1 MHKQHW
7 ENNTA
12 PIRRIL
18 AVDNEKNIITGIAP
32 ILSRTE
38 YVCKTFYAAKTALAF
53 LSTKEG
59 KKIDLIIAG
68 MSLPDMDGLVFLKT
82 VKNRSADIAVMVI
95 TDHGTEYTC
104 MEIMDAGAA
113 DVIFRPLDSDCV
125 LARISRIARE
135 KQYLMQLK
143 QRNDRLSEALD
154 QAAVL
159 AKESQNASRAK
170 TIFLASM
177 SHEIRTP
184 LNSIV
189 GYTDMMLDTPLNED
203 QRSFLHAA
211 RLSCD
216 TLLSVV
222 NDILDFSKVTAGK
235 LHMDTIDFDPE
246 ILCFE
251 AIEQIR
257 SQVDETRVELLC
269 QISDQVPAQVAG
281 DPHRFRQILLNFLGN
296 AVKFTDKG
304 SISLHLNGEDRPD
317 NHCLLTVSVS
327 DTGIGIAPDEL
338 DVIFEPFIQSESDIV
353 RRSGGTGLGL
363 AISKNIAEKMQGTVW
378 VTSVSG
384 KGSTFY
390 FSACLKKTD
399 KEKTSR
405 ILQIPLAGKKILL
418 GTTTHESRDILTRE
432 LTRAG
437 MKPVHHPLEHLD
449 TFLKNHRQNPF
460 DICIVDFG
468 TTLCRSFPGQ
478 SRLLEGLHPEQY
490 SFGCIACSVPF
501 PGIADIFEQKGFN
514 GFLPKPIRKSSLL
527 EMMAHVMGMHSSFD
541 TVPDMTP
548 EKIVTVHTL
557 AENKKHG
564 VTILLVE
571 DNPVNRKMT
580 SLMLSKAGYTV
591 VTADNGQEAVQI
603 YTQSIHSFDLVLMDI
618 NMPVMDGCEA
628 ARRIRA
634 HEARNSSLGRIPIM
648 ALTASVLDDFKDRCL
663 AAGMDDFL
671 TKPIKRDL
679 VFQTIQKWAF

>member
-1 MHKQHW
+1 MHKQSW
-7 ENNTA
+7 KDNTA
-12 PIRRIL
+12 PIRQIL
-18 AVDNEKNIITGIAP
+18 AVDNEKNFITGLALT
-32 ILSRTE
+32 LSRAG
-38 YVCKTFYAAKTALAF
+38 YVCKKMGEAKTALAF
-53 LSTKEG
+53 LAAEEG
-59 KKIDLIIAG
+59 KNIDLIIAG
-68 MSLPDMDGLVFLKT
+68 MSLPDMDGIAFLRT
-82 VKNRSADIAVMVI
+82 VKNRFADISVMVV
-95 TDHGTEYTC
+95 TDHGTAYTC
-104 MEIMDAGAA
+104 RDIMDAGAA
-113 DVIFRPLDSDCV
+113 DIVSRPLDSDCV

-135 KQYLMQLK
+135 KHHLMHLQQKNVQL
-143 QRNDRLSEALD
+143 SASLD
-154 QAAVL
+154 QATVL
-159 AKESQNASRAK
+159 AKESQSASRAK
-170 TIFLASM
+170 TFFLASM

-235 LHMDTIDFDPE
+235 LHMETIDFDPE

-251 AIEQIR
+251 TIEQIR

-317 NHCLLTVSVS
+317 NHCLLTVSVT

-338 DVIFEPFIQSESDIV
+338 DTIFEPFIQSESDIV

-378 VTSVSG
+378 ATSVSG

-390 FSACLKKTD
+390 FSACLKKTN

-418 GTTTHESRDILTRE
+418 STTTAESQDILTRE
-432 LTRAG
+432 LTLAG
-437 MKPVHHPLEHLD
+437 MKPVHHPLKHLD
-449 TFLKNHRQNPF
+449 TFLKNHRQTVF

-478 SRLLEGLHPEQY
+478 PRILEGLHPEQY
-490 SFGCIACSVPF
+490 PFGCIACSVPF
-501 PGIADIFEQKGFN
+501 PGIAAIFEQKGFK

-527 EMMAHVMGMHSSFD
+527 EMMAHVMGRHISFD
-541 TVPDMTP
+541 TVLDMTP
-548 EKIVTVHTL
+548 EKIITVHSL

-564 VTILLVE
+564 TSILLVE

-580 SLMLSKAGYTV
+580 SLMLTKAGYTV
-591 VTADNGQEAVQI
+591 VTAANGKEAVHI
-603 YTQSIHSFDLVLMDI
+603 YTQSIHRFDLILMDI

-628 ARRIRA
+628 ARRIRT
-634 HEARNSSLGRIPIM
+634 HEGRNASLGRIPIM
-648 ALTASVLDDFKDRCL
+648 ALTAGVLDDFKAGCM

-679 VFQTIQKWAF
+679 VFQAIQKWAF